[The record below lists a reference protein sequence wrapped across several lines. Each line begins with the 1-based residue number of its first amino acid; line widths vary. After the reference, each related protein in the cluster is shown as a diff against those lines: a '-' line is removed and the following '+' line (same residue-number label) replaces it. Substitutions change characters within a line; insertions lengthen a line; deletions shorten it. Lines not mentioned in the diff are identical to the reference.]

1 MQWFFPNT
9 VTQFILCDQLSLNC
23 SWIILW
29 NCFAFKAFILQ
40 SGQKGVY
47 FLFLF
52 IAFIFKVRKVV
63 GEQDRGVCFSTR
75 VRRKIVF

>member
-1 MQWFFPNT
+1 MLSKLSFFK
-9 VTQFILCDQLSLNC
+9 VVR
-23 SWIILW
+23 
-29 NCFAFKAFILQ
+29 
-40 SGQKGVY
+40 KGVY